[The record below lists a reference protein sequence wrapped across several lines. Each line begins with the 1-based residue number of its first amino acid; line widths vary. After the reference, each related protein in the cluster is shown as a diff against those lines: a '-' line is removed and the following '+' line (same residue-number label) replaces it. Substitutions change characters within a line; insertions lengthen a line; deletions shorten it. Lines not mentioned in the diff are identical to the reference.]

1 MLTGESIPVDKK
13 QGGQVFAGTLNA
25 NGRLVMR
32 VTRVGEETALAHI
45 IAAVQR
51 AQTSRA
57 NIQRLGD
64 RVSGVFV
71 PIVVMVALAAA
82 LWWGLAPESAR
93 QIHGW
98 LAQLL
103 WHTEPPAGLAAP
115 FIIAAA
121 VLIVA
126 CPCAMGLATPAAIMA
141 GGQAAGPR
149 GVFFFVGGALGKT
162 G

>member
-32 VTRVGEETALAHI
+32 VTAIGEETALAHI

-64 RVSGVFV
+64 RVSNVFV
-71 PIVVMVALAAA
+71 PIVVTVALVAG
-82 LWWGLAPESAR
+82 LWWGFAPTSA
-93 QIHGW
+93 QQLHHW
-98 LAQLL
+98 LAQFL
-103 WHTEPPAGLAAP
+103 WAAHLP
-115 FIIAAA
+115 E
-121 VLIVA
+121 
-126 CPCAMGLATPAAIMA
+126 
-141 GGQAAGPR
+141 
-149 GVFFFVGGALGKT
+149 GAL
-162 G
+162 